1 VRTLNWRRSLRSCGI
16 LAFAL
21 LFAILFN
28 EKNLEGRLRNRYA
41 HRPLRKGPSY
51 QGIAM
56 KNARGLSHEQLVE
69 LVDHVQQ
76 VLYLSADAQGPI
88 WNAEKE
94 WDCEAI
100 LSIGEAFARVGLM
113 PECETR
119 WQAPDPGDSLS
130 IGPDVTVSLP
140 GSGPNS

>member
-1 VRTLNWRRSLRSCGI
+1 M
-16 LAFAL
+16 
-21 LFAILFN
+21 
-28 EKNLEGRLRNRYA
+28 
-41 HRPLRKGPSY
+41 
-51 QGIAM
+51 AM
-56 KNARGLSHEQLVE
+56 KNARDLSHEQLVD

-94 WDCEAI
+94 CDCEAI
-100 LSIGEAFARVGLM
+100 LSIGEAFARTGLM
-113 PECETR
+113 PECKTR